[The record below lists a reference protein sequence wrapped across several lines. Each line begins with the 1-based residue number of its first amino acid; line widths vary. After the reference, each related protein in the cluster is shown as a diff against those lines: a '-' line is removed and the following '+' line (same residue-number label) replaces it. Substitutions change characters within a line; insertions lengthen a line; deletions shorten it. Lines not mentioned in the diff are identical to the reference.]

1 MTERRLCYMRG
12 QLDKSALSDDGPL
25 RFVASST
32 GVNRYGFSLR
42 NEGWRLDNYLT
53 NPVFLWMHDPTM
65 PPIGAAPARRE
76 SGELACYATFDRDD
90 QFAASVE
97 RKYRR
102 GFLSAVSV
110 GWDFIT
116 ADGLPVDDWSRMSNE
131 RVRDDVFYDLTEIS
145 AVPVPGDPRA
155 LQQQRSSLS
164 LLGRHVVELL
174 DEQERGEAT
183 ADEIRAAVRT
193 ELAALGIDLDA
204 LTKPAG
210 PDEEPAGE
218 PPGQPENPAPDPV
231 TGIDRDAAQAV
242 LAAFHLEEE
251 QTP

>member
-1 MTERRLCYMRG
+1 MTERRLCYVRG
-12 QLDKSALSDDGPL
+12 QLDKSALSEDGPL

-42 NEGWRLDNYLT
+42 NEGWQLDNHAA
-53 NPVFLWMHDPTM
+53 NPVFLWMHDTSIPA
-65 PPIGAAPARRE
+65 IGTAPARRE
-76 SGELACYATFDRDD
+76 NGELACYATFDRDD
-90 QFAASVE
+90 PFAASVE

-102 GFLSAVSV
+102 GFMAAVSV
-110 GWDFIT
+110 GWDFVDERGMPI
-116 ADGLPVDDWSRMSNE
+116 DDWWRMSHE
-131 RVRDDVFYDLTEIS
+131 RARDEVFYDLTEIS

-164 LLGRHVVELL
+164 LLGRHMVEML

-204 LTKPAG
+204 LTKRTE
-210 PDEEPAGE
+210 PDEEPPGE
-218 PPGQPENPAPDPV
+218 PETPAPDPV
-231 TGIDRDAAQAV
+231 TGIDRDAAEAV
-242 LAAFHLEEE
+242 LAAFHFGEE
-251 QTP
+251 QAP

>member
-12 QLDKSALSDDGPL
+12 QLDKAALSDDGPL

-42 NEGWRLDNYLT
+42 NEGWRLDNFLT

-65 PPIGAAPARRE
+65 PPIGRAPARRE
-76 SGELACYATFDRDD
+76 AGELACYVDFDRDD
-90 QFAASVE
+90 AFAASVE
-97 RKYRR
+97 SKYRR

-116 ADGLPVDDWSRMSNE
+116 ADGLPVDDWWRMSNE
-131 RVRDDVFYDLTEIS
+131 RVRDEVFYDLTEIS

-164 LLGRHVVELL
+164 LLGRHFVELL
-174 DEQERGEAT
+174 DEQENGQAT
-183 ADEIRAAVRT
+183 ADDIRAAVRT
-193 ELAALGIDLDA
+193 ELAALGLDLDA
-204 LTKPAG
+204 LTKRPGADLAPAG
-210 PDEEPAGE
+210 DPKT
-218 PPGQPENPAPDPV
+218 PAPDPV
-231 TGIDRDAAQAV
+231 AGIESDAAAAV
-242 LAAFHLEEE
+242 LAAFNLEGETSE
-251 QTP
+251 

>member
-12 QLDKSALSDDGPL
+12 QLDKTGLSDDGPL

-65 PPIGAAPARRE
+65 PPIGTAPARRE
-76 SGELACYATFDRDD
+76 SGELACYVTFDRED

-97 RKYRR
+97 SKYRR

-116 ADGLPVDDWSRMSNE
+116 ADGLPVDDWWRMSNE
-131 RVRDDVFYDLTEIS
+131 RARDEVFYDLTEIS

-164 LLGRHVVELL
+164 LLGRHMVELL
-174 DEQERGEAT
+174 DEQEYGQAS
-183 ADEIRAAVRT
+183 ADEIRAAVRA
-193 ELAALGIDLDA
+193 ELAALGVDLATAAKSADPVGDPK
-204 LTKPAG
+204 TPV
-210 PDEEPAGE
+210 PEPA
-218 PPGQPENPAPDPV
+218 A
-231 TGIDRDAAQAV
+231 GIERDAAAAV
-242 LAAFHLEEE
+242 LAAFNLGGDTSE
-251 QTP
+251 